1 VKGFQKT
8 NAFSE
13 IIAGSCISKNIHSA
27 AYSFSSF
34 SYRLLQRGL
43 THNANLIRI
52 VRLARFAAIIAEY
65 AHSNFG
71 PDSELTYN
79 VDAWA
84 TAGFV
89 HYEKEVLS
97 NVRSE
102 FLLRT
107 PIGFCKCLEKDKL
120 CRILWVRGWRQRV
133 LNEKVND
140 TSLPPKSFGSL
151 DAPQVVLYMD
161 RARLQHTL

>member
-1 VKGFQKT
+1 VKGFQKANT
-8 NAFSE
+8 SSE
-13 IIAGSCISKNIHSA
+13 IIAGSCISKNIYSP

-34 SYRLLQRGL
+34 SYHLLQRGI
-43 THNANLIRI
+43 THNASLIRS
-52 VRLARFAAIIAEY
+52 VRLTRFAAIIVEY

-89 HYEKEVLS
+89 HYEEEVLS

-107 PIGFCKCLEKDKL
+107 PIGFCKYLL
-120 CRILWVRGWRQRV
+120 CKILRVRGW
-133 LNEKVND
+133 
-140 TSLPPKSFGSL
+140 
-151 DAPQVVLYMD
+151 
-161 RARLQHTL
+161 